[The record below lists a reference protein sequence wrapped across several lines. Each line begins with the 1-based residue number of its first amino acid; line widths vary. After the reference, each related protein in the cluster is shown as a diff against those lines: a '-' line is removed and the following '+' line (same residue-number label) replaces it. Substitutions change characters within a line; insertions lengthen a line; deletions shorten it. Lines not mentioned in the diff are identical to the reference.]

1 LMLQTACLRAVSPPL
16 ALLLQTQLSMQV
28 FDARQMLAPL
38 ATVMPYGPAD
48 LLAWSP
54 VESMSLMVGS
64 SSGLFAFMDV
74 GNPTTAEPYQVCVSV
89 CVWGPVCVC
98 VGGGAVGRGKT
109 YWGLWQGLLG
119 SRSVGTQG
127 KTVVDAFL

>member
-1 LMLQTACLRAVSPPL
+1 
-16 ALLLQTQLSMQV
+16 MQV

-98 VGGGAVGRGKT
+98 VGGAGGGGVWGGGLWDGAKHIGDCGRGC
-109 YWGLWQGLLG
+109 WGPDL
-119 SRSVGTQG
+119 
-127 KTVVDAFL
+127 